1 MEAINERVRE
11 VRKMLKLNQSKF
23 GAGMGMAQSTITM
36 IETGRNAVSDRLI
49 KSICTTYGISEDWLR
64 EGRGAME
71 VDDTADVDAV
81 LRDKLK
87 MTDREIAMLRAYLS
101 IPAEKRAAIIANL
114 GELEK
119 VLSIYN
125 D

>member
-1 MEAINERVRE
+1 
-11 VRKMLKLNQSKF
+11 
-23 GAGMGMAQSTITM
+23 M